1 MCGVFA
7 SNAPGSGNN
16 VEALG
21 RILAVMGG
29 GFFGEGVDAD
39 ADADAD
45 AILDLSCCSLELY
58 ISSSSSILF
67 SEDE

>member
-39 ADADAD
+39 ADADA
-45 AILDLSCCSLELY
+45 ILDLSCCSLELY
-58 ISSSSSILF
+58 IVVVVSYSVRMN
-67 SEDE
+67 DV